1 MRYFMLK
8 NLLNNFMVLWKSANE
23 FIARKDL
30 RKEQLDLQVT
40 CCNYKFWSIRIDTV
54 LNSGM

>member
-1 MRYFMLK
+1 
-8 NLLNNFMVLWKSANE
+8 MVLWKSANE
-23 FIARKDL
+23 FIAKKDL